1 MCVGVECGAVLG
13 ASRRELLR
21 GELSVLMGAGA
32 VDGGAVLGLLDEFD
46 SLPLPWV
53 ALGACGSFERVVSE
67 ASVVGGGLGV
77 RDVVR
82 EYFSRGQVERVLS
95 AFYASEATG
104 HRGSGMTFYA
114 RQVWAGVVRRVAERM
129 VGVSLEDLCGSR
141 AAGAALAGGAVAV
154 QEARYSVV
162 EGLLDAW
169 AGSFSFNRSEGVLE
183 GATSSLQAGAQ
194 RLMLRRF
201 MPGVEAH
208 CVLSI
213 ADRVTDVFLEAQYE
227 LSQEFLSRVGVPGV
241 MVYRGLAL
249 RGGDVPW
256 GVDSDALSIDN
267 VGSLSSFS
275 LSYEI
280 AKRFAVEHEGGRG
293 VVVSAW
299 VPASRVLAVFGTGMA
314 DVAEQEV
321 IVLSHPSD
329 VLRARVVEASR

>member
-1 MCVGVECGAVLG
+1 MCVSAECGAVLG
-13 ASRRELLR
+13 VSRRELLR
-21 GELSVLMGAGA
+21 GELSALMGAGI
-32 VDGGAVLGLLDEFD
+32 VDEGVVLGLLDEFD
-46 SLPLPWV
+46 SLPVPWM
-53 ALGACGSFERVVSE
+53 ALGECDSFERVTPG
-67 ASVVGGGLGV
+67 ASAFSGGLSVRNVVG
-77 RDVVR
+77 
-82 EYFSRGQVERVLS
+82 EYFPRGQVARVLS
-95 AFYASEATG
+95 AFHASELASC
-104 HRGSGMTFYA
+104 RGSGMTFYA
-114 RQVWAGVVRRVAERM
+114 RQLWSDVVRRVAERM
-129 VGVSLEDLCGSR
+129 RDVPLEDLCGSR
-141 AAGAALAGGAVAV
+141 AAGMALANGPVAA

-162 EGLLDAW
+162 EGLLDTW

-213 ADRVTDVFLEAQYE
+213 ADRVTDVFLDAQYE
-227 LSQEFLSRVGVPGV
+227 LSQEFLSRVGVSGV

-249 RGGDVPW
+249 RGGNVPW

-329 VLRARVVEASR
+329 VLQARIVEASR